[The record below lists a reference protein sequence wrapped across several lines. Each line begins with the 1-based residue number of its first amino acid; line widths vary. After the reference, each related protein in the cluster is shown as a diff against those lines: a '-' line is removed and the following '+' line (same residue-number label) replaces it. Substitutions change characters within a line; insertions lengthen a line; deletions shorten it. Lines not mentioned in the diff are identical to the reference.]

1 VSSSLVA
8 MAGGNSMPMGDVVM
22 DSLVVENI
30 TTMENIG
37 VGEELM
43 EPMDS
48 MVVDSTLVEDVDTIL
63 VEKDT
68 TGIRK
73 VGEIIGV
80 VGAIRIDSLK
90 FEPVPLTVN
99 EIEVVHIFDS
109 LPRPTQAPLI
119 HIGTPVKTVLKNG
132 LTVLLYEDH
141 SMPIVS
147 FYMGLNTAGRV
158 FEKEK
163 KGIGELTSRMLLSGV
178 ENRTKD
184 QIVDSLAGM
193 GSMYRMTESSFY
205 VSSLSKYTTTS
216 FQLFADVILRP
227 SFPLQE
233 FYAAKNAAIESCRTS
248 EKNERSVLDRVYKAL
263 TFAGKSPE
271 GEMMSPSTI
280 EAITPDD
287 CVNYYNTY
295 WRPNNAVL
303 LVMGNITFLAY
314 DFLVPR
320 MEILMLRLKRLF

>member
-1 VSSSLVA
+1 
-8 MAGGNSMPMGDVVM
+8 MPMGDVVM

-48 MVVDSTLVEDVDTIL
+48 LVVDSTLVEDVDTIL

-132 LTVLLYEDH
+132 LTVLLYEE
-141 SMPIVS
+141 I
-147 FYMGLNTAGRV
+147 GRAHV
-158 FEKEK
+158 
-163 KGIGELTSRMLLSGV
+163 
-178 ENRTKD
+178 
-184 QIVDSLAGM
+184 
-193 GSMYRMTESSFY
+193 
-205 VSSLSKYTTTS
+205 
-216 FQLFADVILRP
+216 
-227 SFPLQE
+227 
-233 FYAAKNAAIESCRTS
+233 
-248 EKNERSVLDRVYKAL
+248 
-263 TFAGKSPE
+263 
-271 GEMMSPSTI
+271 
-280 EAITPDD
+280 
-287 CVNYYNTY
+287 
-295 WRPNNAVL
+295 
-303 LVMGNITFLAY
+303 
-314 DFLVPR
+314 
-320 MEILMLRLKRLF
+320 